1 MVRPMDFSFNEQTA
15 GDNEFQQKPQ
25 VDSQVITQRAIRE
38 FDAFVEKLRNKG
50 IEVTVFDKS
59 NY

>member
-15 GDNEFQQKPQ
+15 GDNEFQHKLS

-50 IEVTVFDKS
+50 VDVMVFDKS